1 MPPHH
6 HDGARVHSA
15 LYALAYRLVQRLHG
29 SRYLERYGHGGC
41 EHEGHSSPRP
51 ARLKEHLAVVTGLCL
66 LAACSAPTS
75 QRRVPF
81 PQPARE
87 PEIDT
92 LAMKAQT
99 YFLAHDL
106 LAGRGAGTPGAAL
119 AAVYIASACQALGL
133 SPVAGSD
140 FMQEI
145 PLVESRV
152 QDAALVVQQGERT
165 ATFRYPADFLPDL
178 GGEQALEGLG
188 GSARYGGSP
197 LALGRL
203 DSLEGAV
210 VVTASGLP
218 DWGLVDSLARRGARA
233 LLQLVPD
240 SSLYDLYRRSRG
252 PRRLALAE
260 PGIPMSLVPGL
271 PWIVAGPRLARTL
284 GFSAT
289 AANAVQEPPGPLAAN
304 IRLEVQVERRAVSS
318 ENVACLLRG
327 AAPGAR
333 DTAIVLAAHYDHL
346 GIGAPDIRGD
356 SIYNGFSDNAAGV
369 AAVLAVAR
377 AMVKGEDRPWRH
389 SVIFFFPTA
398 EEYGLLGSDYYVARP
413 LWPLARTAGVITLD
427 AGAPPGAPTSWR
439 IAGGDHSR
447 LGMLALDVALARGF
461 SATTSPA
468 TPNSDYY
475 PFVRSGVPGIL
486 LVPGPGPYEGLTS
499 DSSVA
504 LRRAFE
510 HYHQPADAWLPTF
523 PFRGLARYAEYAYL
537 VARALDRGGEAEEGH
552 RVRRR

>member
-1 MPPHH
+1 M
-6 HDGARVHSA
+6 A
-15 LYALAYRLVQRLHG
+15 
-29 SRYLERYGHGGC
+29 
-41 EHEGHSSPRP
+41 
-51 ARLKEHLAVVTGLCL
+51 
-66 LAACSAPTS
+66 
-75 QRRVPF
+75 QRRGPI
-81 PQPARE
+81 PQPASE

-106 LAGRGAGTPGAAL
+106 LAGRGAGTQGAAV
-119 AAVYIASACQALGL
+119 AAAYIASVCRALGL

-140 FMQEI
+140 FMQEV
-145 PLVESRV
+145 PLVETALE
-152 QDAALVVQQGERT
+152 DAVLVVQQGDRT
-165 ATFRYPADFLPDL
+165 ATFQYPADFLPDV
-178 GGEQALEGLG
+178 GSEQALEDFAGP
-188 GSARYGGSP
+188 ARYGGSP
-197 LALGRL
+197 LALGHL

-210 VVTASGLP
+210 VVTASGLA
-218 DWGLVDSLARRGARA
+218 DWGLVDSLASRGARA

-240 SSLYDLYRRSRG
+240 ASLYDLYRRSRG

-260 PGIPMSLVPGL
+260 AGIPTSLRAGL
-271 PWIVAGPRLARTL
+271 PWIVGGPRLAEAL
-284 GFSAT
+284 GFSAP
-289 AANAVQEPPGPLAAN
+289 AANAVRVPPEPLSA
-304 IRLEVQVERRAVSS
+304 ILRLHVEVRRRAVSS
-318 ENVACLLRG
+318 ANVACLLEG
-327 AAPGAR
+327 AEPGAR

-346 GIGAPDIRGD
+346 GIGTPDARGD

-369 AAVLAVAR
+369 AAVLAVAG
-377 AMVKGEDRPWRH
+377 AMVRNKDRPWRH
-389 SVIFFFPTA
+389 SVLFLFPTA
-398 EEYGLLGSDYYVARP
+398 EEHGLLGSDYYVARP

-439 IAGGDHSR
+439 IAGGDRSR

-510 HYHQPADAWLPTF
+510 HYHQPADAWLPAF

-537 VARALDRGGEAEEGH
+537 VARALDRGGEVERSH